1 MTNLEV
7 LDKVKALLSKAI
19 QVMDENEN
27 VFTDE
32 TIDVEDLYHTLD
44 NLVFGIS
51 FSMNHLMQI
60 SDESK

>member
-44 NLVFGIS
+44 NLVFR
-51 FSMNHLMQI
+51 I
-60 SDESK
+60 SDAVSGLQLVYNNE